1 MKNILPNALTLT
13 IGSGIIMVP
22 ALALAA
28 GPGFIK
34 GSTATLQARNYYF
47 NRDFADIV
55 GANKQSKAEE
65 WGQGFILNVKS
76 GYTPGTLGLGV
87 DAIGLLGLKLD
98 SSPDRT
104 RTGLLLIQEDGRAA
118 DDYSRLGVAM
128 KAKLSNTELKIGELQ
143 PNLPVLTFSD
153 IRLLP
158 PSYQGVSL
166 VSNEIDGLTLQTGQL
181 HSTSQRN
188 ESGDGKIQAMVGSVP
203 KLQASGDH
211 FNYAGADYAFN
222 NKRTSVGAWYAQLED
237 LYNQR
242 FFSFK
247 HSEPLGDWTLGAIM
261 GYYDSR
267 ADGKQLIGEVD
278 NQAFHTRLSAK
289 YGGHTLSLG
298 YQAMF
303 GDQGFARVFANVS
316 PLSNEVFTYSFD
328 STDERSRQARYDYD
342 FAALG
347 VPGLTTLVRYV
358 QGDNVTTTGN
368 FEGREWER
376 DLEIGYVVQS
386 GPLKNVSVVF
396 RNAAV
401 RSNYR
406 SDVNENR
413 LILNYTL
420 ALF

>member
-1 MKNILPNALTLT
+1 VKNIPTNALSLT
-13 IGSGIIMVP
+13 IGYGIIT
-22 ALALAA
+22 ASTSALAA
-28 GPGFIK
+28 EGFIE

-55 GANKQSKAEE
+55 GPNKQSKAEE
-65 WGQGFILNVKS
+65 WGQGFILNIKS
-76 GYTPGTLGLGV
+76 GYTPGTVGFGV

-104 RTGLLLIQEDGRAA
+104 KSGLLPVQEDGRAP
-118 DDYSRLGVAM
+118 DNYSRVGMAM
-128 KAKLSNTELKIGELQ
+128 KAKLSNTELKVGELQ

-166 VSNEIDGLTLQTGQL
+166 VSNEIDGLTLQAGKL
-181 HSTSQRN
+181 NSASQRN
-188 ESGDGKIQAMVGSVP
+188 ESGDEKLQAIVGSVP

-237 LYNQR
+237 IYNQR
-242 FFSFK
+242 YFSFQHK
-247 HSEPLGDWTLGAIM
+247 EPLGDWTLGTLI
-261 GYYDSR
+261 GYYDSK

-289 YGGHTLSLG
+289 FGGHTFSLG

-303 GDQGFARVFANVS
+303 GDQGFARVFANSS
-316 PLSNEVFTYSFD
+316 PLSNESYTYFFD
-328 STDERSRQARYDYD
+328 SVDERSRQARYDYD

-347 VPGLTTLVRYV
+347 MPGLTTMVRYTK
-358 QGDNVTTTGN
+358 GDNVTTTGN

-376 DLEIGYVVQS
+376 DLDIGYVIQS
-386 GPLKNVSVVF
+386 GPLKNLGMIS
-396 RNAAV
+396 RNTAV

-406 SDVNENR
+406 SDVNEQR
-413 LILNYTL
+413 FILIYTL

>member
-1 MKNILPNALTLT
+1 MKNSLPNALTLI
-13 IGSGIIMVP
+13 IGSGISMAP
-22 ALALAA
+22 PLALAA
-28 GPGFIK
+28 GAGFIE

-76 GYTPGTLGLGV
+76 GYTSGTLGLGV

-104 RTGLLLIQEDGRAA
+104 RTGLLPVQGDGEAA
-118 DDYSRLGVAM
+118 DNYSRLGVAL
-128 KAKLSNTELKIGELQ
+128 KTKLSNTELKIGELQ

-158 PSYQGVSL
+158 PSYQGLSL
-166 VSNEIDGLTLQTGQL
+166 VSNEIEGLTLQTGQL
-181 HSTSQRN
+181 HSTSLRD

-203 KLQASGDH
+203 KRQASGDH

-237 LYNQR
+237 IYNQR
-242 FFSFK
+242 FFSLK

-261 GYYDSR
+261 GYYDSS

-278 NQAFHTRLSAK
+278 NQAFHTLLSAK

-303 GDQGFARVFANVS
+303 GEQGFARVFANVS
-316 PLSNEVFTYSFD
+316 PLSNEVLTYSFD
-328 STDERSRQARYDYD
+328 SANERSRQARYDYN

-347 VPGLTTLVRYV
+347 VPGLTTMVRYV
-358 QGDNVTTTGN
+358 KGDNVTTTGN

-376 DLEIGYVVQS
+376 DLDIGYVVQS
-386 GPLKNVSVVF
+386 GPLKNVGVLF

-413 LILNYTL
+413 LILNYSL